1 MQDKLRDQPVP
12 YRIWGRELIDDES
25 IQQMERAA
33 LLPVS
38 VAGALM
44 PDAHVGYG
52 LPIGG
57 VLATRDAV
65 IPYAVGVDIA
75 CRMRMSI
82 FPQRPDIIRQQHER
96 FRNALVRE
104 TLFGAGQAWNAADR
118 ADHDVLYD
126 PVWQSTP
133 LMRSLQDKGRGQLG
147 TSGSGNH
154 FVEWGALSLSLDD
167 ADLGLGAGDYLA
179 LLSHSGSRGV
189 GYQIADHF
197 SKLAM
202 RLHPDLDKSVR
213 HLAWLSLSSEAGQ
226 EYWAAMQLAGRFA
239 AANHEIIH
247 HRVASAVGLK
257 PASTVE
263 NHHNFAWQE
272 TMVDPDTGQI
282 VDVIVHRKGATPAG
296 QGVFGIIPGSMGDA
310 GYIVRGRGNQA
321 SLNSAAHGAGRVMS
335 RRQAQQ
341 SITRTE
347 RDRYLSARGV
357 TLIGGDLDESP
368 QAYKPI
374 DVVIAA
380 QADLVQTV
388 AQFTPLMVRMDGR
401 I

>member
-82 FPQRPDIIRQQHER
+82 FPQRPDIIRQQRER

-104 TLFGAGQAWNAADR
+104 TLFGAGQAWHAADR

-189 GYQIADHF
+189 GYQIA
-197 SKLAM
+197 
-202 RLHPDLDKSVR
+202 
-213 HLAWLSLSSEAGQ
+213 
-226 EYWAAMQLAGRFA
+226 
-239 AANHEIIH
+239 
-247 HRVASAVGLK
+247 
-257 PASTVE
+257 
-263 NHHNFAWQE
+263 
-272 TMVDPDTGQI
+272 
-282 VDVIVHRKGATPAG
+282 
-296 QGVFGIIPGSMGDA
+296 GSG
-310 GYIVRGRGNQA
+310 
-321 SLNSAAHGAGRVMS
+321 
-335 RRQAQQ
+335 
-341 SITRTE
+341 
-347 RDRYLSARGV
+347 
-357 TLIGGDLDESP
+357 
-368 QAYKPI
+368 
-374 DVVIAA
+374 
-380 QADLVQTV
+380 
-388 AQFTPLMVRMDGR
+388 
-401 I
+401 